1 MSVVWRLAWRNLWR
15 HRRRTW
21 LTVGAMVFCNVL
33 LIFLIALQLGSYDM
47 MIRNSLGPITG
58 HAQVQH
64 PDYLEDGK
72 MRQTVPA
79 AESLAEAIRA
89 VPGLESAA
97 VRAMGFALAS
107 SEDRSYGI
115 QITGVQPAFEPLVS
129 TLPGMVSE
137 GRYLN
142 PGSTDEIVV
151 GSVLARNLRIVPGD
165 ELVFIGSARDGSTA
179 AAAATVVGIVETG
192 FEDADRAMAQVHLD
206 WFQEVFAMGDTAHSI
221 VLRVPRLEDLASVL
235 PDVRAVMPGDGSSVL
250 LDWEQLEPGLRQAI
264 TSDMAS
270 AWFMY
275 LVLVFLVAF
284 SVLNTQLMSVMERT
298 REFGVMLSLGM
309 RPGMLARLVGMETL
323 LLSLLGLGIGV
334 LGGAIL
340 TAYLAVAGFT
350 FPGMDEMAAQ
360 FNLPEKMYPQLSAL
374 ALLWGPGTV
383 FAGTMLAAIYP
394 ASRLFKLQPVAAM
407 RAV

>member
-1 MSVVWRLAWRNLWR
+1 MSIVWRLAWRNLWR

-64 PDYLEDGK
+64 PDYREDGK
-72 MRQTVPA
+72 MRQTVPG
-79 AESLAEAIRA
+79 AEALADAIRA
-89 VPGLESAA
+89 VPGVESAA
-97 VRAMGFALAS
+97 VRAIGFALAS
-107 SEDRSYGI
+107 SAERSYGI
-115 QITGVQPAFEPLVS
+115 QITGVQPAFEPRVS

-137 GRYLN
+137 GRYLS
-142 PGSTDEIVV
+142 PVSTDEIVI
-151 GSVLARNLRIVPGD
+151 GSVLARNLRVGPGD

-179 AAAATVVGIVETG
+179 AAAATVVGLVETG

-206 WFQEVFAMGDTAHSI
+206 WFQDVFAMGDQAHAI
-221 VLRVPRLEDLASVL
+221 VIRVPRLEDLPGVL
-235 PDVRAVMPGDGSSVL
+235 PAVRAELPADGSAVL

-264 TSDMAS
+264 TSDMTS

-275 LVLVFLVAF
+275 MVLVFLVAF

-298 REFGVMLSLGM
+298 REFGIMLSLGM
-309 RPGMLARLVGMETL
+309 RPGLLARLVSMETL
-323 LLSLLGLGIGV
+323 LLSLLGLGLGV
-334 LGGAIL
+334 FGGAIL
-340 TAYLAVAGFT
+340 TAYLAVEGFT

-374 ALLWGPGTV
+374 ALLWGPATV
-383 FAGTMLAAIYP
+383 FVGAMLASIYP
-394 ASRLFKLQPVAAM
+394 ATRLFRLQPVSAM